1 MNNFFGN
8 MMGMANQALGTMKQ
22 MGQVATE
29 AETIMQIIK
38 VYKGGGNPLALMA
51 QMANSNPQMAQAMQ
65 MVDGKSPQQIKQ
77 MVQNM
82 ANEQGIDLK
91 QLAQQYGLQLPN

>member
-51 QMANSNPQMAQAMQ
+51 QMANTNPEMAQAMQ

>member
-1 MNNFFGN
+1 

-51 QMANSNPQMAQAMQ
+51 QMANTNPEMAQAMQ

>member
-38 VYKGGGNPLALMA
+38 VYKGGGNPLVLMA